1 MKMLL
6 PILAVSLF
14 LLVVLPCST
23 VLADNRL
30 TEQQALDVL
39 MAKVHKD
46 KLYDSWT
53 TISCLSFLVEEKT
66 KDYIDIAIREKH
78 EGKCEGDPNTAPIV
92 DRFRV
97 HRLTKRIQW
106 YEPAEGNY
114 NPYRAVLKAR
124 LEK

>member
-1 MKMLL
+1 MKMRLL
-6 PILAVSLF
+6 ILVAFISILALF
-14 LLVVLPCST
+14 PSSNT
-23 VLADNRL
+23 FAENRL

-39 MAKVHKD
+39 MAKVQKD

-66 KDYIDIAIREKH
+66 KVYIDIAIREKH
-78 EGKCEGDPNTAPIV
+78 EGKCEGDPNTSPIV

-97 HRLTKRIQW
+97 HRMTKRIQW
-106 YEPAEGNY
+106 YEPAEGDFQ
-114 NPYRAVLKAR
+114 PYRAVLKAR